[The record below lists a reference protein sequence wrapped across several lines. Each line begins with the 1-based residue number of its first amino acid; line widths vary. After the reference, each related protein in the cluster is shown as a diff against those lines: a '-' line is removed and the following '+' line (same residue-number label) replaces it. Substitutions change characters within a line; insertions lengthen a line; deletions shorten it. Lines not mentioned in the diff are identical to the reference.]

1 MPAVFPENMFN
12 GEVQLAF
19 ELASGTGCQRVE
31 VQDVLD
37 RFAKILPA
45 LVREIDGHV
54 AEVEQ
59 YSEDRD
65 GVAMPVRGDSVIEA
79 GDTVIIFV
87 SRGRI
92 AQVEKL
98 LSVRLDFF

>member
-1 MPAVFPENMFN
+1 MSSSLLVGKP
-12 GEVQLAF
+12 L
-19 ELASGTGCQRVE
+19 R
-31 VQDVLD
+31 D
-37 RFAKILPA
+37 AKIPKGIA
-45 LVREIDGHV
+45 IGGV
-54 AEVEQ
+54 
-59 YSEDRD
+59 YRD